1 MKGNSCFPRLILAA
15 ALLLSL
21 AACAAQD
28 TPAETDT
35 APLQEE
41 PPASALQTLRADLD
55 GDGTEDMVEYQ
66 VLEFNG
72 SASAA
77 LALAINGGSVADA
90 LAEQGFRLTNPHAQ
104 CRVVDL
110 DVADSAQELAF
121 LEDGASADYAT
132 SFVRWD
138 GAEAAY
144 LGEVPGLLDDVGYFP
159 VTIPGDGRIQAS
171 ITCGILQTWFFAAE
185 YRVEDGR
192 LQLIEQPFYSESRYK
207 TLDKEVL
214 LGLRGYA
221 QPEIGSDWSILEAG
235 TALSL
240 WGAGGSWGEEDGVL
254 GAWVLASDADGTEY
268 YLKIRDAVE
277 VETAAGG
284 WLDGAA
290 ALSGLASYG

>member
-1 MKGNSCFPRLILAA
+1 MKRRSRFPLLLLTA
-15 ALLLSL
+15 ALLLAL
-21 AACAAQD
+21 TACAAQEATAEAGT
-28 TPAETDT
+28 TPPQA
-35 APLQEE
+35 E
-41 PPASALQTLRADLD
+41 PPAAASQTLSADLD
-55 GDGTEDMVEYQ
+55 GDGAEDAVEYQ

-77 LALAINGGSVADA
+77 LALEINGVSVADA
-90 LAEQGFRLTNPHAQ
+90 LAEQGFRLINPHAQ

-110 DVADSAQELAF
+110 DEADSTQELAF

-138 GAEAAY
+138 GSEAVY
-144 LGEVPGLLDDVGYFP
+144 LGEVPGLLDDLGYFP

-171 ITCGILQTWFFAAE
+171 VFCGILQTWFFPAE

-192 LQLIEQPFYSESRYK
+192 LQLTEQPFYTEPRYK

-268 YLKIRDAVE
+268 YLKVRDAVE

-284 WLDGAA
+284 WLDGTEAI
-290 ALSGLASYG
+290 SGLASYG

>member
-1 MKGNSCFPRLILAA
+1 MKSSARFSSLFLAA
-15 ALLLSL
+15 ALLLAL
-21 AACAAQD
+21 TACAAQE
-28 TPAETDT
+28 TPVETDT
-35 APLQEE
+35 APLQEA
-41 PPASALQTLRADLD
+41 PPAAALQTLHADLD
-55 GDGTEDMVEYQ
+55 GDGTEDVVEYQ
-66 VLEFNG
+66 VLESNG
-72 SASAA
+72 SVSAT
-77 LALAINGGSVADA
+77 LALGINGVSMADS
-90 LAEQGFRLTNPHAQ
+90 LAEQGFRLVNHHAQ

-110 DVADSAQELAF
+110 DEADYTQELAF

-138 GAEAAY
+138 GSEAVY
-144 LGEVPGLLDDVGYFP
+144 LGKVPGLIDDVGYFP
-159 VTIPGDGRIQAS
+159 VTIPGDGRIQSS
-171 ITCGILQTWFFAAE
+171 IICGILQTWFFPAE
-185 YRVEDGR
+185 YGLEDGR
-192 LQLIEQPFYSESRYK
+192 LQLTEQPFYTEPRYK

-214 LGLRGYA
+214 QGLRGYA
-221 QPEIGSDWSILEAG
+221 QPDAASDWSILEAD

-284 WLDGAA
+284 WLDGTA